1 MKKLIF
7 NFTCAIA
14 CCLGNPMAAESS
26 ELDAS
31 LKQFCNA
38 AKTLNNSGLSIA
50 PGTQV
55 GKAIQQKANQSA
67 ATYQVVF
74 AMAKNSYCPNLY

>member
-1 MKKLIF
+1 MKKLIL
-7 NFTCAIA
+7 NATCAAA

-55 GKAIQQKANQSA
+55 GKVIQQKANQSA

-74 AMAKNSYCPNLY
+74 TMAKNSYCPNLY

>member
-1 MKKLIF
+1 MKKPILSAV
-7 NFTCAIA
+7 CAVA
-14 CCLGNPMAAESS
+14 CCIGNLMAAESS

-55 GKAIQQKANQSA
+55 GKTIQQKANQSA

-74 AMAKNSYCPNLY
+74 TMAKNSYCPNLY